1 MPKPIGLKVYLR
13 EKNIPQQGFKKL
25 SSSPSTFTMI
35 NQFQA
40 SSVIPWAPS
49 ERLSPIVNW
58 DAFCLIRAI
67 LQSAAPPVRDNGRP
81 HGNNEL
87 EMCSWNSI

>member
-13 EKNIPQQGFKKL
+13 EKNIPQQDFKNL
-25 SSSPSTFTMI
+25 PSSPSTFMMI

-40 SSVIPWAPS
+40 SSVVPWAPS
-49 ERLSPIVNW
+49 ERLSPIV
-58 DAFCLIRAI
+58 CLIRAI
-67 LQSAAPPVRDNGRP
+67 LQSAAPPFRDNGRP
-81 HGNNEL
+81 NGNNEL